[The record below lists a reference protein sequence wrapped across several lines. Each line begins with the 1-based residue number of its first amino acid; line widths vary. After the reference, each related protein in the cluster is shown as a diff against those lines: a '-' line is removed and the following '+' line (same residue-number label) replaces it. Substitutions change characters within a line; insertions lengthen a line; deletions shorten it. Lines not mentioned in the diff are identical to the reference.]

1 MKGHLHVGGAALFSD
16 PNDSR
21 LCCGA
26 CLAGKH
32 EALGK
37 LLIDVGGGRALD
49 RHYVHFAE
57 ALAGVGYLVDKI
69 AIIGE
74 KDQAFRVGIEASSGL
89 ERHPWEIDQIG
100 DLVFGMGIGD
110 RGDVAH
116 GFVQGDVVPLAW
128 FWERLAVNED
138 LVGLGVHEDPLLG
151 GRLPIDPDAARCDES
166 LRASA

>member
-1 MKGHLHVGGAALFSD
+1 MGCAALFAD
-16 PNDSR
+16 PNDACLR
-21 LCCGA
+21 RGA

-32 EALGK
+32 EALGE
-37 LLIDVGGGRALD
+37 LLIDLGGGRALD
-49 RHYVHFAE
+49 RHHVDLTE
-57 ALAGVGYLVDKI
+57 ALARVGYLVDKI
-69 AIIGE
+69 SVVGE
-74 KDQAFRVGIEASSGL
+74 KDQPLRVGIETSGGL
-89 ERHPWEIDQIG
+89 ECHAGKINQIG

-110 RGDVAH
+110 RRDVAD

-151 GRLPIDPDAARCDES
+151 GRLPVDSDAARCDES